1 MTTVKHSGEDV
12 AWYALSP
19 EDVAGQIGVD
29 PDRGLDA
36 GEVTRRLAEYG
47 PNELAT
53 EPPPSV
59 WVVGRG
65 QLANPMN
72 IMLLIV
78 SGASFAIG
86 QVATG
91 VVVLGL
97 VVFNVVMG
105 SAQELKARA
114 SVEAL
119 AQLQVPRARVRR
131 SGQVEEIE
139 STRLVPGDVVLLEA
153 GDVVPADGRIVTSA
167 TLEVQEAALT
177 GESAPIP
184 KDRVTLPEGEIALGD
199 RTNLVF
205 QNTQVTRGTATSVVT
220 ATGQATQMGQI
231 AGMVTATKRS
241 RSPLQRE
248 LDGMTKVFGLIAFL
262 AVAVIAIFGLVRG
275 QDTTTLVLLCISTA
289 IASIP
294 TGLPTFVQAM
304 LSSGA
309 RRLAESKAVVKS
321 LTDVE
326 TLGGT
331 TLINSDK
338 TGTLTMNAMTATT
351 MLAGG
356 EWFKIEGPGYKK
368 AGAILGVA
376 GGELPDFR
384 RLSQGLTLCTDAT
397 VGDDESVIG
406 DPTEAAFVVLAAKMG
421 ADAVETRNALPRR
434 AEVPFDSE
442 YKFMATFH
450 DCPDWLAGG
459 ILQQPHLVSVKG
471 APDVVVE
478 RCGRA
483 LWHGE
488 QVPIATVRDEIL
500 AANRQ
505 LSERGLRVLA
515 FAARDLDDAAMSAA
529 LADPMAAVTDLVFVA
544 LVGIMDPLRTEAKDA
559 VRVALD
565 AGIDVR
571 MITGDHTVTARA
583 IADEL
588 GLGPGVITGT
598 ELQHLTDAEV
608 IDQLP
613 ALHVFGRVAP
623 EDKLRLARL
632 MQESGQVVAMT
643 GDAVNDAAALKQ
655 ADVGVAMG
663 SGSEV
668 SKQAAKIV
676 LTDDN
681 FATLVR
687 AVDLGR
693 DIYRRIN
700 SYVKLQLTI
709 LSSVLQLMVFATIL
723 NINGGVALFPL
734 QLLFAKFFVVITV
747 VIGFIVDVPDP
758 GVMQRPP
765 RKPGTKI
772 VNTPQIIRWVVTGFV
787 VAVTA
792 LAVLEWGP
800 GKPSTTHASVNMTM
814 AFAIV
819 SLSAVNIG
827 LIMRRERQAPWASPL
842 FPYLGWII
850 LGWILTWAAVELH
863 MLQRLLDTT
872 SLTGREWVIVLG
884 LSLLAPAVVAVD
896 KAIQLSRQR
905 KAPIEANEEL
915 TALPPLPNFL
925 FQRDPSCWIFD
936 GVTLNPMTKPARK
949 PETMIMEVIYRF
961 HPMFAAEQFP
971 IWLGGAGEDWGRA
984 HVEGGDVQPIGNGT
998 VMIGM
1003 GERTTPQAVLW
1014 IARSLFRAGSAK
1026 QVLAVHLPKSRSY
1039 MHLDTVITMC
1049 DRDLVTLF
1057 PQVVGG
1063 ARIWAIRPGESPD
1076 DLVTEEQQGTLPEL
1090 MARALGVAKM
1100 RVIETGG
1107 DSFEAERE
1115 QWDDGNNVVALEPG
1129 VVVAY
1134 ERNTGTN
1141 TALRKAGIE
1150 VITIAGFELG
1160 KGRGGGHCMTCP
1172 LQRDPAF

>member
-1 MTTVKHSGEDV
+1 MTTVKHVNEDV

-19 EDVAGQIGVD
+19 EDVARQIGVD

-47 PNELAT
+47 PNELAV

-78 SGASFAIG
+78 SGASFGIG

-139 STRLVPGDVVLLEA
+139 STQLVPGDVGLLEA

-177 GESAPIP
+177 GESAPIA
-184 KDRVTLPEGEIALGD
+184 KDRVTLPGGEIALGD

-205 QNTQVTRGTATSVVT
+205 QNTQITRGTATFVVT

-262 AVAVIAIFGLVRG
+262 AVAIIAIFGLVRG

-309 RRLAESKAVVKS
+309 QRLAESKAVVKS

-421 ADAVETRNALPRR
+421 ADAAQTRNALPRR

-488 QVPIATVRDEIL
+488 QVPIATVREEIL

-559 VRVALD
+559 VHVALA

-608 IDQLP
+608 LDQLP

-655 ADVGVAMG
+655 ADIGVAMG

-687 AVDLGR
+687 AVNLGR
-693 DIYRRIN
+693 DIYRRIS

-772 VNTPQIIRWVVTGFV
+772 VNKPQIIRWVISGFV
-787 VAVTA
+787 VAATA

-827 LIMRRERQAPWASPL
+827 LIMRRERQAPWASPV
-842 FPYLGWII
+842 FPFLGWII

-872 SLTGREWVIVLG
+872 SLTGREWVIVLA
-884 LSLLAPAVVAVD
+884 LSLLAPAVVGVD

-905 KAPIEANEEL
+905 KAA
-915 TALPPLPNFL
+915 
-925 FQRDPSCWIFD
+925 
-936 GVTLNPMTKPARK
+936 
-949 PETMIMEVIYRF
+949 
-961 HPMFAAEQFP
+961 
-971 IWLGGAGEDWGRA
+971 
-984 HVEGGDVQPIGNGT
+984 
-998 VMIGM
+998 
-1003 GERTTPQAVLW
+1003 
-1014 IARSLFRAGSAK
+1014 
-1026 QVLAVHLPKSRSY
+1026 
-1039 MHLDTVITMC
+1039 
-1049 DRDLVTLF
+1049 
-1057 PQVVGG
+1057 
-1063 ARIWAIRPGESPD
+1063 
-1076 DLVTEEQQGTLPEL
+1076 
-1090 MARALGVAKM
+1090 
-1100 RVIETGG
+1100 
-1107 DSFEAERE
+1107 
-1115 QWDDGNNVVALEPG
+1115 
-1129 VVVAY
+1129 
-1134 ERNTGTN
+1134 TGTDN
-1141 TALRKAGIE
+1141 E
-1150 VITIAGFELG
+1150 VTV
-1160 KGRGGGHCMTCP
+1160 R
-1172 LQRDPAF
+1172 